1 MSKIDGISE
10 MICLAYHDKFESK
23 TPIEQEII
31 RVWATSIM
39 EYLNVKDA

>member
-1 MSKIDGISE
+1 MVNLIHTTYPMSKIDGVSE

-31 RVWATSIM
+31 RV
-39 EYLNVKDA
+39 